1 MRSDFL
7 RRSSVGLGLMV
18 SLAVCLIMLALPSD
32 AGAAGEN
39 DDGVM
44 NGERVRREIVIPL
57 VDPERGRRL
66 FVTKGCFICH
76 SIGGVGGKAA
86 PVLDATGEAASLDLM
101 GFVARMWRGAPAML
115 ELQLLEL
122 GYRIELD
129 GAEIADLAAFAADP
143 KAQRDFSSE
152 DIPDPLR
159 DWQLDEPYWLQEE
172 WPEQFEQE
180 FDQDTLPFDYD

>member
-129 GAEIADLAAFAADP
+129 GDEIADLAAFAADP
-143 KAQRDFSSE
+143 KAQRGFSSE

-172 WPEQFEQE
+172 WPVQFEQE
-180 FDQDTLPFDYD
+180 FDQDTLPFDYE

>member
-7 RRSSVGLGLMV
+7 RRRSSLGLGL
-18 SLAVCLIMLALPSD
+18 AACLVMLALPSD
-32 AGAAGEN
+32 VDAAGEN
-39 DDGVM
+39 DDLVM
-44 NGERVRREIVIPL
+44 NGERAQREVVIPL

-86 PVLDATGEAASLDLM
+86 PVLDATGEGASLDLM

-122 GYRIELD
+122 GYRIELT
-129 GAEIADLAAFAADP
+129 GSEIADLAAFTADP
-143 KAQRDFSSE
+143 EAQRDFSSE

-172 WPEQFEQE
+172 WPEHFEQE
-180 FDQDTLPFDYD
+180 FDQDELPFDYE